1 MQLTYRGVAY
11 QSLEAS
17 VELSRFSQTG
27 KYRGKAIKIPST
39 VKVLR
44 QSLFAFKYRGVDY
57 TQQIGDRH
65 LSLIVSAVESES
77 TQI

>member
-11 QSLEAS
+11 QLPEAS
-17 VELSRFSQTG
+17 VELPKSSQTG
-27 KYRGKAIKIPST
+27 KYRGKAIEIPST
-39 VKVLR
+39 VKVWR

-57 TQQIGDRH
+57 TKLANLH
-65 LSLIVSAVESES
+65 LQPIISAVESKS